1 MRLTAWVRRYG
12 AAALLVHAASAA
24 ALVHAASAAALVHA
38 ASAAALVHAASAHA
52 SSSPAPLVWAL
63 GDSLTEGYGLPPA
76 QGFTVR
82 LQAALRRAGVPA
94 TVANGGVS
102 GDTAAQGL
110 ARLRWG
116 LRGLP
121 RAPDLVI
128 VELGANDMLRGL
140 PPEETERRLDAI
152 LAELSRRG
160 LRVLLAGMRA
170 SPNLGPD
177 YRRRFDAIYPRL
189 AVGHHVRLYPFFYAG
204 VVENRAL
211 IQADGLHP
219 NARGVEVITARMAP
233 VVRAALRDA
242 PAR

>member
-1 MRLTAWVRRYG
+1 MRLAWAGRYG
-12 AAALLVHAASAA
+12 AAAMLVHAASAA
-24 ALVHAASAAALVHA
+24 VLVHAGSGTATSPP
-38 ASAAALVHAASAHA
+38 
-52 SSSPAPLVWAL
+52 PAPLIWAL

-82 LQAALRRAGVPA
+82 LQAALRRAGVAA

-102 GDTAAQGL
+102 GDTAAQGQ

-128 VELGANDMLRGL
+128 VEFGANDMLRGL
-140 PPEETERRLDAI
+140 PPEAAERRLDAI
-152 LAELSRRG
+152 LAELARRRV
-160 LRVLLAGMRA
+160 RVLLAGMRA
-170 SPNLGPD
+170 SANLGPD

-189 AVGHHVRLYPFFYAG
+189 AARHRVRLYPFFYAG
-204 VVENRAL
+204 VVSTPAL

-219 NARGVEVITARMAP
+219 NARGVEVIVARMAP
-233 VVRAALRDA
+233 AVRAALGDA